1 MYTNNGLI
9 LKFETVLIKPVQ
21 SVPNENGHSSIA
33 SRMPDMI
40 TLCSEQ
46 LLMLMPQPGNTRYEK
61 CSASL

>member
-1 MYTNNGLI
+1 M
-9 LKFETVLIKPVQ
+9 LIKPVQ